1 MSRPILYP
9 STERDFI
16 TQGLGVLTDALS
28 CQVTEERNGQ
38 FELTMVYPVTGIHYA
53 EISKGCLILAAPN
66 PADPWQP
73 FRIYRITRPM
83 RGKVTI
89 YGEHISYDLNGASTL
104 PFVAFSPQDAC
115 EQLSKQEL
123 AAHGFTFTSDIYSE
137 RSLTVKTPASIR
149 SILGGRS
156 GSMLD
161 VYHGEYRFDRFT
173 VSLLAS
179 RGEDR
184 GATIR
189 YGKNLTDITQDENIA
204 DMYTH
209 VFPFWSKADEDKVV
223 YLPEYVIPVP
233 GEFDHQRNYHLDLST
248 EFEEEPTEDEIRAAT
263 ESYIKSA
270 NLGVPKVSITASFVQ
285 LAQAI
290 EYKDLL
296 PVELVRLCDTVHVY
310 YETLGINTTAKV
322 IKTVYDVLLDR
333 YDHVEIGDPK
343 YSLADTLSSQVV
355 AGTNNTQN
363 IHILQQQIQGSNIV
377 FYDFHN
383 RSGVTVGRTETPVAS
398 VSIVTNKATT
408 ALLLAEA
415 LIHVEPETTTRTVE
429 ATIAAVDGDGNP
441 ITQAVTLAMTDEVP
455 VQLTVRI
462 YINNELISDW
472 TPTEIFTRGAHVL
485 PLYHYFRDLPAN
497 FMGNIA
503 IRMEASSG
511 TVACDMGQFRGV
523 VFAQHLAAGVI
534 WDGTLTI
541 EETVPAFA
549 IRQTKISLEAFAE
562 EISTSTQKPAPAG
575 IEEIVDGFAI
585 GRGPTLVSA
594 IEYIS
599 TASVQHSQTI
609 AASDLAK
616 WTYADRY
623 VEYGENGVQLRT
635 SWTYQSAEQP
645 IDEGRM
651 TVVKAVTADLTS
663 VEGVVLD

>member
-9 STERDFI
+9 SSERDFI

-38 FELTMVYPVTGIHYA
+38 FELSMVYPVTGIHYA

-66 PADPWQP
+66 PSEPWQP

-89 YGEHISYDLNGASTL
+89 YGEHISYDLNGASIL
-104 PFVAFSPQDAC
+104 PFVAFSPQEAC
-115 EQLSKQEL
+115 EQLSKQDL
-123 AAHGFTFTSDIYSE
+123 AAHGFAFDSDIYSE

-285 LAQAI
+285 LEQAI

-310 YETLGINTTAKV
+310 YEALGINTTAKV

-383 RSGVTVGRTETPVAS
+383 RSGVTVGQTETPVAS
-398 VSIVTNKATT
+398 VSVVTNKATT
-408 ALLLAEA
+408 ALLVAEA
-415 LIHVEPETTTRTVE
+415 QIRVEPTTTTRTVE
-429 ATIAAVDGDGNP
+429 AAMASVDSSGNP
-441 ITQAVTLAMTDEVP
+441 TTQAVTLTLQEQVP
-455 VQLTVRI
+455 VQLTVRF
-462 YINNELISDW
+462 YINGNLISDW
-472 TPTEIFTRGAHVL
+472 TPTETFTGGVHLL
-485 PLYHYFRDLPAN
+485 PLYHCFKDLPAN
-497 FMGNIA
+497 YVGNIS

-511 TVACDMGQFRGV
+511 SVAFDMGQLRGV
-523 VFAQHLAAGVI
+523 VFAQNLAAGVI

-541 EETVPAFA
+541 EEVVPAFG
-549 IRQTKISLEAFAE
+549 IRSRMALAAFTESVTTA
-562 EISTSTQKPAPAG
+562 TQKPIPTGITEVVSGFSIRSRLTLAG
-575 IEEIVDGFAI
+575 FTEEIGVNPVWEKQSI
-585 GRGPTLVSA
+585 
-594 IEYIS
+594 
-599 TASVQHSQTI
+599 TA
-609 AASDLAK
+609 ARLSD

-623 VEYGENGVQLRT
+623 VEHGENGVQLKT
-635 SWTYQSAEQP
+635 SWTYQSAEQT

-651 TVVKAVTADLTS
+651 TVVKAVTADLAS
-663 VEGVVLD
+663 VEEVTVSG

>member
-1 MSRPILYP
+1 MSRPILFP

-89 YGEHISYDLNGASTL
+89 YGEHISYDLNGASIL
-104 PFVAFSPQDAC
+104 PFVAFSPQEAC

-173 VSLLAS
+173 VALLAS

-209 VFPFWSKADEDKVV
+209 VFPFWSKADEDKVI

-285 LAQAI
+285 LEQAI

-310 YETLGINTTAKV
+310 YEALGVNTAAKV

-383 RSGVTVGRTETPVAS
+383 RSGVTVGQTETPVAS
-398 VSIVTNKATT
+398 VSVVTNKATT
-408 ALLLAEA
+408 ALLVAEA
-415 LIHVEPETTTRTVE
+415 QIRVEPTTTTRTVE
-429 ATIAAVDGDGNP
+429 AAMASVDSSGNP
-441 ITQAVTLAMTDEVP
+441 TTQAVTLTLQEQVP
-455 VQLTVRI
+455 VQLTVRF
-462 YINNELISDW
+462 YINGDLISDW
-472 TPTEIFTRGAHVL
+472 TPTETFTGGVHLL
-485 PLYHYFRDLPAN
+485 PLYHCFKDLPAN
-497 FMGNIA
+497 YVGNIS

-511 TVACDMGQFRGV
+511 SVAFDMGQLRGV
-523 VFAQHLAAGVI
+523 VFAQNLAAGVI

-541 EETVPAFA
+541 EEVVPTFGIRSRMALAAF
-549 IRQTKISLEAFAE
+549 TESVT
-562 EISTSTQKPAPAG
+562 TSTQKPIPTGITEVVSGFSVRSRMTLAG
-575 IEEIVDGFAI
+575 FTEQI
-585 GRGPTLVSA
+585 GVNPVWEKQSITAARLSA
-594 IEYIS
+594 
-599 TASVQHSQTI
+599 
-609 AASDLAK
+609 

-623 VEYGENGVQLRT
+623 VEHGESGVQLKT
-635 SWTYQSAEQP
+635 SWTYQSAEQT

-651 TVVKAVTADLTS
+651 TVVKAVTADLES
-663 VEGVVLD
+663 VEGVTVSG